1 MKNLFRN
8 FKDKYKNDRT
18 QSAVLP
24 QLPRTYMVHQTPPEY
39 NGRENLTAG
48 IWLTKTERYAPEE
61 WFDLWAKAGW
71 VPWTRNSDPEEDG
84 IIYPFI
90 RFDHY
95 ETVQQ
100 TYTLHDPN
108 PKDIDD
114 YSRIEISHESEI

>member
-1 MKNLFRN
+1 MKSLC
-8 FKDKYKNDRT
+8 RT
-18 QSAVLP
+18 STSKSTESGTLK
-24 QLPRTYMVHQTPPEY
+24 QLPRTYTVHQTPPEY

-71 VPWTRNSDPEEDG
+71 IPWTRNSDPEEDG

-95 ETVQQ
+95 QTTQQRYTV
-100 TYTLHDPN
+100 HDPS
-108 PKDIDD
+108 PRGVEDSKG
-114 YSRIEISHESEI
+114 E